1 MKHMKVTKKSNAQF
15 AISAGLSAL
24 MVCSSLG
31 VAPVLAVAQPKDVN
45 QQAPQPAPHKKEFKD
60 VVKQVVSYD
69 AAVLHPEIKTQDDL
83 NKQYGLHDGGTAPLV
98 SLTDVAQAKK
108 TINHNQ
114 ATLDV
119 AKQIPTVE
127 SMTQQASKDLHAKYK
142 AQYAAEAQLAY
153 DQKRDCYSGL
163 PEDATQAQKDK
174 AYADHQL
181 LLKQDE
187 AAIENA
193 KSEIAQATKAVQ
205 TLQLKV
211 TALQIASL
219 KNELAAKV
227 PNVSMLS
234 NYEKWL
240 AGKIAERDKLAK
252 IDLGDFSE
260 EYLLTPRE
268 EMNQTEA
275 YEKLLDKQKEVTN
288 RIKTLQD
295 KIAVIRNNNDFK
307 QLNVKI
313 KELELQSEYLKKQL
327 ARLANPTLSDVL
339 GGLSADDI
347 LNNAG
352 KLHIAS
358 IEDLTKDT
366 VDPAIETLAQKAE
379 KEGLSFTAKQIRKAK
394 TLDGANNLLKEAEK
408 SAIEG
413 VAQKAEKE
421 GLSFTAKQIRKAKT
435 LDGANNLLKEAEKSA
450 IETLAQKAE
459 KEGLSFTAKQ
469 ISKAKTVE
477 GARAL
482 LKVAE
487 DSKLNSKPENKPEA
501 PEPDNSGDGTTSGDS
516 SHDNTSMSKEKA
528 QAKKTP
534 KTSDVL
540 ATLLPMLGVV
550 LGGTS
555 IAFGKHMRH

>member
-1 MKHMKVTKKSNAQF
+1 M
-15 AISAGLSAL
+15 
-24 MVCSSLG
+24 
-31 VAPVLAVAQPKDVN
+31 
-45 QQAPQPAPHKKEFKD
+45 
-60 VVKQVVSYD
+60 
-69 AAVLHPEIKTQDDL
+69 
-83 NKQYGLHDGGTAPLV
+83 
-98 SLTDVAQAKK
+98 
-108 TINHNQ
+108 
-114 ATLDV
+114 
-119 AKQIPTVE
+119 
-127 SMTQQASKDLHAKYK
+127 
-142 AQYAAEAQLAY
+142 
-153 DQKRDCYSGL
+153 
-163 PEDATQAQKDK
+163 
-174 AYADHQL
+174 
-181 LLKQDE
+181 LKQDE

-193 KSEIAQATKAVQ
+193 KSEIVQATKAVQ
-205 TLQLKV
+205 TLQLKP

-227 PNVSMLS
+227 PNVSMLA

-240 AGKIAERDKLAK
+240 SGKIAEREKLAK

-275 YEKLLDKQKEVTN
+275 YEKLLDKQKEVEN
-288 RIKTLQD
+288 RITTLQG
-295 KIAVIRNNNDFK
+295 KIAAIRNNNDFK

-394 TLDGANNLLKEAEK
+394 T
-408 SAIEG
+408 
-413 VAQKAEKE
+413 
-421 GLSFTAKQIRKAKT
+421 
-435 LDGANNLLKEAEKSA
+435 
-450 IETLAQKAE
+450 
-459 KEGLSFTAKQ
+459 
-469 ISKAKTVE
+469 VE

-482 LKVAE
+482 LKFAE
-487 DSKLNSKPENKPEA
+487 DSKLNNKPENKPEA
-501 PEPDNSGDGTTSGDS
+501 PEPDNSGDSTTSGDS